1 MKSLLS
7 IDQLQISD
15 IERIF
20 QLADQIKVNETVF
33 ADKLQ
38 GKIFLNFFFE
48 NSTRTRLSF
57 EMAAKKMGAK
67 VTNIDISLSSLKKGE
82 SLYDMAKTISALGA
96 DYVAI
101 RHNSSGIVA
110 LLDEMV
116 ESKVINAGDGMNE
129 HPTQALLDN
138 FVIKNVKKDHKN
150 LKIAICGD
158 VLHSRVARSNLKLM
172 AKMGSKINVVVPST
186 MITESFRQ
194 WLKEGYDAELYN
206 NIEQGIADCD
216 VVMMLRIQNERM
228 QGSFIPSKEEYYRFY
243 GLDEKKLGFA
253 KKDAIILHPGPI
265 NRDVEISSDLVDS
278 DRCYALQQIE
288 AGVYIRMAVMLFLQ
302 EKIA

>member
-7 IDQLQISD
+7 IDQLQLKD

-20 QLADQIKVNETVF
+20 QLADQIYNNDEKFKDALIN
-33 ADKLQ
+33 
-38 GKIFLNFFFE
+38 KIFLNFFFE

-67 VTNIDISLSSLKKGE
+67 VTNVDISLSSLKKGE

-101 RHNSSGIVA
+101 RHNASGIVKM
-110 LLDEMV
+110 LDGMV

-138 FVIKNVKKDHKN
+138 YLIRNIKGQNK
-150 LKIAICGD
+150 LKVAICGD

-172 AKMGSKINVVVPST
+172 SKLGYDINVVVPPT
-186 MITESFRQ
+186 MVTDSFAS
-194 WLKEGYDAELYN
+194 WLSERFSANLYQ
-206 NIEQGIADCD
+206 NIEEGISDCD

-228 QGSFIPSKEEYYRFY
+228 KGSFIPSKEEYYRFY
-243 GLDEKKLGFA
+243 GLTEDRFKFA

-265 NRDVEISSDLVDS
+265 NRDVEIDSGLVDS
-278 DRCYALQQIE
+278 EKCYALQQIE
-288 AGVYIRMAVMLFLQ
+288 VGVYIRMAVMLFLS
-302 EKIA
+302 ELKS